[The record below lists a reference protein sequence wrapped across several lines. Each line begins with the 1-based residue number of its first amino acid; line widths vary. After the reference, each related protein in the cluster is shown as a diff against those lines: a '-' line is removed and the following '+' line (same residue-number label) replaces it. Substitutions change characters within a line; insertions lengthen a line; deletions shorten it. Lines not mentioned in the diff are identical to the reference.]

1 MEYKTFRQ
9 QDGTRLLLQ
18 PARQTVSPAITL
30 TFIK

>member
-1 MEYKTFRQ
+1 MEYKIFRQ
-9 QDGTRLLLQ
+9 LDGSRLLL